1 MKTGKIILGILI
13 GTSAGALMG
22 MLFAPQNGADARKRI
37 AKMGKKY
44 ADTIKEKFD
53 ETLDDITEKFNKVK
67 DDVAGYTY
75 WATDKAEKSKKGN
88 SVEIH

>member
-1 MKTGKIILGILI
+1 MKTGKVILGILI

-22 MLFAPQNGADARKRI
+22 MLFAPQKGADARKKI

-53 ETLDDITEKFNKVK
+53 KTLDGITEKFNKVK
-67 DDVAGYTY
+67 NDVAGFTY
-75 WATDKAEKSKKGN
+75 QAGEKAEKLKKGN